1 MNELRPKD
9 EFIAGKIFV
18 IRNQKV
24 MLDADLAE
32 LYGVETKAL
41 KQNVKR
47 NTERFPGDF
56 MFVLNKIEFENLR
69 SQFVTSSWGGSRH
82 LPMAFTEQG
91 VAMLSG
97 IIRSPIAINV
107 NIQIMRVFVK
117 MRKLISSYSELIEK
131 VEVIEA
137 NAAEQNQHIIRI
149 YEIIKELIE
158 PSYKN
163 RNPLGYRLKEE
174 RGKYIIRNN

>member
-1 MNELRPKD
+1 VNELRPKD